1 MELIKKQIEAPATT
15 DRFVTLFKA
24 LHKVSP
30 EEAKEMYEL
39 EKFHFMKELQEKS
52 IPQEVTPISAMGVF
66 LDVVSNGLSFSGTSK
81 HVYLMSRNT
90 KGPNGYETRL
100 VYSTQP
106 DGKIFQCQRSGAI
119 DYVTKPVMV
128 YEGDDFSPSTNEAGM
143 QIIMHRPKFPRTSN
157 VLLAGYVY
165 VVFKGGH
172 REPYWMDMNDV
183 ARLKGYSAKNNG
195 KWEGGKKVDGNPNA
209 LYTSNN
215 GQIDPGFFGA
225 KLINFAL
232 KNVRKSGTAS
242 QFEVNGDEGDAAILT
257 HTTHLPEASQD
268 AQYEVAAVVT
278 APDTEPAR
286 TNLPF

>member
-1 MELIKKQIEAPATT
+1 MELIKKQIEAPVTT

-24 LHKVSP
+24 LHKTND
-30 EEAKEMYEL
+30 EDARQMYEL
-39 EKFHFMKELQEKS
+39 EKFHFMKELAEKN

-81 HVYLMSRNT
+81 HVYLMSRNVKAAT
-90 KGPNGYETRL
+90 GYETRL

-143 QIIMHRPKFPRTSN
+143 QIVIHRPKFPRTSN
-157 VLLAGYVY
+157 TLLAGYVY

-195 KWEGGKKVDGNPNA
+195 KWEQGKKIDGNPNA

-242 QFEVNGDEGDAAILT
+242 QFEVNGDEGDAAIIT
-257 HTTHLPEASQD
+257 NTTHSPSPDEA
-268 AQYEVAAVVT
+268 ATYEVQTITT
-278 APDTEPAR
+278 APTAERP
-286 TNLPF
+286 LPF